1 MEAPLSVNKEGLNM
15 KVKYFAALAAA
26 SVFGLTGLTSC
37 AGDTTTTDDAAI
49 EEVDPC
55 AAVDPAADPCAADP
69 CAADPCAA
77 E

>member
-1 MEAPLSVNKEGLNM
+1 M

-26 SVFGLTGLTSC
+26 SVFGLAGLTSC
-37 AGDTTTTDDAAI
+37 AGDTTEVETPEGTV
-49 EEVDPC
+49 EVDPC
-55 AAVDPAADPCAADP
+55 AAVDVEPDGTVEVDPCAADPCAADP

>member
-1 MEAPLSVNKEGLNM
+1 M

-26 SVFGLTGLTSC
+26 SVFGLAGLTSC
-37 AGDTTTTDDAAI
+37 AGDTTTEVEEPVTEETMPD
-49 EEVDPC
+49 EEVE
-55 AAVDPAADPCAADP
+55 AADPCAADP